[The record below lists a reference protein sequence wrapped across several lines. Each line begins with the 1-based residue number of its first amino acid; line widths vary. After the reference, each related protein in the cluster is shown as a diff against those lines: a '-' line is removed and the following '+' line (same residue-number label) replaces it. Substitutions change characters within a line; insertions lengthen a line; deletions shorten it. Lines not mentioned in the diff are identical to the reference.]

1 MFKQFKELVKW
12 TTTQTKVL
20 QDIGKIDIKKDD
32 YHSTLII
39 EVLM

>member
-1 MFKQFKELVKW
+1 MFKQFKELVRW
-12 TTTQTKVL
+12 TTTKTKVL
-20 QDIGKIDIKKDD
+20 QGIGKFDDKKDV